1 MKIKGVL
8 ILVLWIVALTPCR
21 AQTTPPD
28 SVYAPLIEAGKSLA
42 QNQVLI
48 TASAKDAT
56 LSEKRAALFNT
67 TINHAF
73 YKTRVWLDT
82 PLDISAPLAL
92 DGSGISMFGGARQVA
107 RIFNVAIYVQFAD
120 GKTRE
125 AIDTTRDGLRLA
137 YALER
142 HSLLGWMTGVAIES
156 MILNTIT
163 ERLNQ
168 LSEVDCKRLFKL
180 AEDWAKTANLLE
192 VALERERLAGL
203 AQLKSQPGQTAEQWK
218 LMEAQVTKAYHQVV
232 QQQRQP
238 YWERGELTLPEG
250 GDTSK
255 EAGEALAGLLRP
267 VFQQVSDR
275 PVRRLAQAQLLG
287 CHAAIR
293 QFRWENRRL
302 PTTLGELKIG
312 EMATD
317 PYTGMEFTYKVKMET
332 FALESVGGYARDD
345 KGTLDKEK
353 RIPVTL
359 MP

>member
-1 MKIKGVL
+1 MRNKGVL
-8 ILVLWIVALTPCR
+8 ILFLWIAALTPCR

-28 SVYAPLIEAGKSLA
+28 SAYAPLIAAAKTLV
-42 QNQVLI
+42 QNQPLI
-48 TASAKDAT
+48 TASANTAT
-56 LSEKRAALFNT
+56 LSEKRTAVFDTAVSEALS
-67 TINHAF
+67 A
-73 YKTRVWLDT
+73 TRKWLDK
-82 PLDISAPLAL
+82 PLDLSAPLVL
-92 DGSGISMFGGARQVA
+92 DGSGISMFGGARRVGRAFAVQ
-107 RIFNVAIYVQFAD
+107 IYVQFAD
-120 GKTRE
+120 GKTHA

-137 YALER
+137 YALES

-218 LMEAQVTKAYHQVV
+218 VMEAQVTKAYQQVYA
-232 QQQRQP
+232 QQRQP

-250 GDTSK
+250 GDAPK

-275 PVRRLAQAQLLG
+275 PVRRLAQARLLG

-293 QFRWENRRL
+293 QFRWESRRL

-312 EMATD
+312 DMALD
-317 PYTGMEFTYKVKMET
+317 PYTGMEFIYKVKMET
-332 FALESVGGYARDD
+332 FTLESVGGYARDD
-345 KGTLDKEK
+345 KGAIDKE
-353 RIPVTL
+353 RRVSVTL
-359 MP
+359 TP